1 MSVTEGELLTVLY
14 EETGFDWKLSDD
26 LITIAHDSLE
36 LMSVLQTLEEKFNV
50 PLPIRDRLPLSYL
63 LEVMNK

>member
-26 LITIAHDSLE
+26 LIIMAHDSLE
-36 LMSVLQTLEEKFNV
+36 LMSILQTLEEKFNV